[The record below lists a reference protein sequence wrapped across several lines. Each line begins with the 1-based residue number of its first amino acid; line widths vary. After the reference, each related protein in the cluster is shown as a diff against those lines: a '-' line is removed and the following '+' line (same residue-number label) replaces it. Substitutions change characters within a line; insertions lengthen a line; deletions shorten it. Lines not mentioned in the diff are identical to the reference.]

1 MTHGENNSNT
11 EKKIDEIKNNT
22 SEPSRSKSIKSYTAK
37 EIDMINKFFV
47 DKQKEFLFRFKEMKS
62 QFIDKINSN

>member
-1 MTHGENNSNT
+1 MEDWVK
-11 EKKIDEIKNNT
+11 EFI
-22 SEPSRSKSIKSYTAK
+22 K
-37 EIDMINKFFV
+37 EIDMIDKFFV